1 MLIIGVT
8 LGVFGIGLFCW
19 LIFNITVYA
28 LPFFVGLTSGM
39 AASHAGLGAPGALLI
54 GIVTGI
60 LTLGGGR
67 LAFALVKSVPL
78 RAAIAAGFAI
88 PAGIAGYHAV
98 LGLSQIGIAS
108 LAWREAFAG
117 IGAVMIACT
126 AWARMTGLAGPTEA
140 RPGGAAAVKSQ
151 SALTV
156 ATRENGAPRPSRRRT
171 DSRRSRRRGCA
182 F

>member
-1 MLIIGVT
+1 MLIIGITVGI
-8 LGVFGIGLFCW
+8 LGIGLFCW
-19 LIFNITVYA
+19 LVFTLTVYA

-39 AASHAGLGAPGALLI
+39 AAFHAGLGASGSLLV

-98 LGLSQIGIAS
+98 LGLSEIGISS
-108 LAWREAFAG
+108 LAWREAFAWV
-117 IGAVMIACT
+117 GAVVIGCT
-126 AWARMTGLAGPTEA
+126 AWARLTGLAGPISA
-140 RPGGAAAVKSQ
+140 RPGGAAEGKSQ
-151 SALTV
+151 SVLTM
-156 ATRENGAPRPSRRRT
+156 ATRGN
-171 DSRRSRRRGCA
+171 
-182 F
+182 